1 MPALID
7 IERAVADWLLSAMP
21 GRALVKRDD
30 SDAGAPA
37 GKCIVYGLQST
48 SSAGRPRSTIGE
60 SVQTVA
66 APSMIRVLLQFL
78 GGDAFGDA
86 TRAALSLYATQRT
99 SDLYRVAGLMS
110 VGEVQDRT
118 ALELAT
124 MQARADV
131 EIVLS
136 AVLTFESAPESID
149 SVQITTPSA
158 TFTVTRGVDPHA
170 CESD

>member
-1 MPALID
+1 MTALID

-21 GRALVKRDD
+21 ARALVKRDD
-30 SDAGAPA
+30 SDAGPPA
-37 GKCIVYGLQST
+37 GKCIVYGVQV
-48 SSAGRPRSTIGE
+48 SASVGRPRSTIGE

-66 APSMIRVLLQFL
+66 APSTVSVQLQFL

-110 VGEVQDRT
+110 AGQVQDRT

-124 MQARADV
+124 MQARADL

-149 SVQITTPSA
+149 SVQITTPSES
-158 TFTVTRGVDPHA
+158 FTVTRGVDPHA
-170 CESD
+170 CQSD